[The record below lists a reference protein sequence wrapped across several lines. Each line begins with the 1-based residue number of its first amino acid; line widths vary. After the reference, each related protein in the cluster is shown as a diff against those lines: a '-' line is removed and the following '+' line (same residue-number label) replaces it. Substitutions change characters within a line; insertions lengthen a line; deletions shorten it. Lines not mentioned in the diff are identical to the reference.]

1 MMTPV
6 MNSENIVTEFT
17 DKVLSRHNEAII
29 KIILFGSRAKG
40 VFRPDSDYDFLIVLR
55 KADRA
60 ITDDIYDLVT
70 DFMLDYGV
78 DISLKIYR
86 EEKYQSM
93 AAASTPFFIS
103 VMKTGRELWNNKH
116 VS

>member
-1 MMTPV
+1 MMTPM

-17 DKVLSRHNEAII
+17 DKVVSRHNEDII
-29 KIILFGSRAKG
+29 KIILFGSRARG
-40 VFRPDSDYDFLIVLR
+40 VFRPDSDYDILIVLR
-55 KADRA
+55 KANRE

-93 AAASTPFFIS
+93 AAVSTPFFRS